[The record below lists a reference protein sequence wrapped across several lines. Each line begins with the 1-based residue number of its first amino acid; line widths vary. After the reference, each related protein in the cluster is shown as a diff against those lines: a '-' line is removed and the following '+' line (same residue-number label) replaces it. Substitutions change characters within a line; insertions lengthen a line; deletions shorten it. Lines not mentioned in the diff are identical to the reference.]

1 MNTNIFKMKPVAVMC
16 ALALISGTCM
26 AADVAKEAAKVAG
39 KSEKMDELWGDSV
52 VKLRAADAKRGQLF
66 DDGNYAMFIHWG
78 LYSNL
83 GNKVDGKTYYGI
95 GEWIMNSNMAGIPIP
110 EYRKLANDFNPVNFD
125 PKAIAQLAKD
135 AGMKYIIIT
144 SKHHDGF
151 AMYHS
156 KADKFNIVD
165 ATPFGRDPMKDLAKA
180 CKEVGIGFG
189 FYYSHNQDWTF
200 PGGGK
205 GPKVDADGNA
215 ATFDDYYQKK
225 CLPQVKEITS
235 EYGPIEIVWFDT
247 PGNMPKKYVEELIS
261 VVRKN
266 QPNALVS
273 GRAGHGLGDYQS
285 LGDMEVPHHNVKG
298 LWESVDTTNDSWAY
312 AWYDENWKTPKQ
324 ILNLVVSCVGRGGTY
339 MLNIGPRGDGSVPQ
353 RAADALRNSGEWIRR
368 YPQVIYGAGP
378 SPWQH
383 ALPWG
388 DITTRGNKLHLAVFE
403 WPSGGELHLPG
414 LKNKIKSAKLLT
426 GKESSVEIDH
436 KKVSG
441 WSVFSLPVGAPEKL
455 VSVIEVELEGEP
467 DVDPC
472 FAIDPVVDTEILA
485 EFSEVSGAELKRNRW
500 MEKFGEWKHVN
511 QACNWQPG
519 GAATWEVDVLVPGDY
534 KVALN
539 YTGKGRLVWKVAVEG
554 GEAIQNQQ
562 NASSVFHDYRIGW
575 VNFPKAGRYKVGASC
590 IDGDT
595 QSAALKGIK
604 FTPLK

>member
-1 MNTNIFKMKPVAVMC
+1 MYRHIVSNVARLVC
-16 ALALISGTCM
+16 ALALTGGLCI
-26 AADVAKEAAKVAG
+26 AAEAEKG
-39 KSEKMDELWGDSV
+39 KMDELWGESV

-95 GEWIMNSNMAGIPIP
+95 GEWIMNENMAGIPIP
-110 EYRKLANDFNPVNFD
+110 RYKQLAKDFNPTKFD

-156 KADKFNIVD
+156 KADEFNIVD
-165 ATPFGRDPMKDLAKA
+165 ATPFGRDPMKDLAQA

-205 GPKVDADGNA
+205 GPITDANGKP
-215 ATFDDYYQKK
+215 ATFDDYFAKK

-247 PGNMPKKYVEELIS
+247 PGKMPKKYVEQLIE

-285 LGDMEVPHHNVKG
+285 LGDMEVPHHNVEG

-339 MLNIGPRGDGSVPQ
+339 MLNIGPRGDGSVPE
-353 RAADALRNSGEWIRR
+353 RAANALRRSGEWIRT

-378 SPWQH
+378 SPWGH

-388 DITTRGNKLHLAVFE
+388 DVTIRGNKLHLAVFE
-403 WPSGGELHLPG
+403 WPTEGKLHLPG
-414 LKNKIKSAKLLT
+414 LKNKIKSATLLK
-426 GKESSVEIDH
+426 GKEDSEVISHEKLH
-436 KKVSG
+436 G
-441 WSVFSLPVGAPEKL
+441 WTVFSLPAKAPEKFA
-455 VSVIEVELEGEP
+455 SVIEVELEGEP

-472 FAIDPVVDTEILA
+472 FAIDPVVASEVLA
-485 EFSEVSGAELKRNRW
+485 EFAEVKGAKLRRNRW
-500 MEKFGEWKHVN
+500 MEKFGEWKHVIE
-511 QACNWQPG
+511 ACNWQAEG
-519 GAATWEVDVLVPGDY
+519 GVTWEFDVLEPGDY
-534 KVALN
+534 KIDLS
-539 YTGKGRLVWKVAVEG
+539 YTGKGRLVWQVGVEG
-554 GEAIQNQQ
+554 GQVIQNQQ
-562 NASSVFHDYRIGW
+562 NSSTVFHSYPIGW
-575 VNFPKAGRYKVGASC
+575 LNFPEPGRYKVSASC
-590 IDGDT
+590 IDGDV
-595 QSAALKGIK
+595 QSAALKSIK
-604 FTPLK
+604 VTPLK